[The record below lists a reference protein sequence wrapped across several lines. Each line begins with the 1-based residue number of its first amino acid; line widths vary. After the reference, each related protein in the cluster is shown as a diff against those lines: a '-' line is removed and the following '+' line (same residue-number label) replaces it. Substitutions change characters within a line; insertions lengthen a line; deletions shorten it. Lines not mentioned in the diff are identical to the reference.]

1 MSQQSSLTQSAHS
14 VRQVLTAYIR
24 MAILQF
30 IAAVPLSI
38 AHAEDCRNAMTQSE
52 LNDCAYEAYR
62 KSDAELNALYKQI
75 TSRLKDDPKQAQLLV
90 TAQRAWIAFRDAE
103 CAFVTSPSTGGSVYP
118 MVLSN
123 CRERLTR
130 ARLNDLRSYLHCRE
144 GDSDCPLPPQ

>member
-1 MSQQSSLTQSAHS
+1 
-14 VRQVLTAYIR
+14 